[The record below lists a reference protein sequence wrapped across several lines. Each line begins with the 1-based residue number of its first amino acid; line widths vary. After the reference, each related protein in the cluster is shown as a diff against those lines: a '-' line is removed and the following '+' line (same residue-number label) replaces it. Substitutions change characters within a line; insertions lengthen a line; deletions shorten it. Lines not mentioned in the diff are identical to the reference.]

1 MLELVTID
9 DARQQLR
16 LDEGDSCGGADDAW
30 LALAIP
36 GVSEAVRTW
45 LKDDWRLYLPERD
58 SAGAVI
64 TDTDGDPIPAEDSNG
79 NPITHPTVR
88 MAVLLELASQF
99 RFREGEGDN
108 DMAQSGRSIDGR
120 GYGYVLSRG
129 ATALLSG
136 LRKPTVA

>member
-16 LDEGDSCGGADDAW
+16 LDEIDSNGGADDAW

-36 GVSEAVRTW
+36 GVSEAVRSW

-58 SAGAVI
+58 TAGAVI

-79 NPITHPTVR
+79 NPLTHPTVR
-88 MAVLLELASQF
+88 LAVLLELASQF
-99 RFREGEGDN
+99 RYREGEGENVVPAD
-108 DMAQSGRSIDGR
+108 AGH
-120 GYGYVLSRG
+120 GYTLSKG
-129 ATALLSG
+129 ATAMLAG

>member
-16 LDEGDSCGGADDAW
+16 LDEIDSSGGADDAW

-58 SAGAVI
+58 SDGAVI

-79 NPITHPTVR
+79 SPITHPTVR
-88 MAVLLELASQF
+88 LAVLLELASQF
-99 RFREGEGDN
+99 RYREGEGENVVPAD
-108 DMAQSGRSIDGR
+108 AGH
-120 GYGYVLSRG
+120 GYTLSKG

>member
-16 LDEGDSCGGADDAW
+16 LDEIDSNGGADDAW
-30 LALAIP
+30 LVLAIP
-36 GVSEAVRTW
+36 GVSEAVRSW

-58 SAGAVI
+58 TAGAVI

-88 MAVLLELASQF
+88 LAVLLELASQF
-99 RFREGEGDN
+99 RYREGEGENVVPAD
-108 DMAQSGRSIDGR
+108 AGH
-120 GYGYVLSRG
+120 GYTLSKG
-129 ATALLSG
+129 ATAILAG

>member
-16 LDEGDSCGGADDAW
+16 LDEIDSNGGADDAW

-36 GVSEAVRTW
+36 GVSEAVRSW

-58 SAGAVI
+58 TDGAVI

-88 MAVLLELASQF
+88 LAVLLELASQF
-99 RFREGEGDN
+99 RYREGEGENVVPAD
-108 DMAQSGRSIDGR
+108 AGH
-120 GYGYVLSRG
+120 GYTLSKG
-129 ATALLSG
+129 ATAMLAG

>member
-16 LDEGDSCGGADDAW
+16 LDEIDSNGGADDAW

-36 GVSEAVRTW
+36 GVSEAVRSW

-58 SAGAVI
+58 TSGAVI

-88 MAVLLELASQF
+88 LAVLLELSSQF
-99 RFREGEGDN
+99 RYREGEGENVVPAD
-108 DMAQSGRSIDGR
+108 AGH
-120 GYGYVLSRG
+120 GYTLSKG
-129 ATALLSG
+129 ATAILAG

>member
-16 LDEGDSCGGADDAW
+16 LDEIDSNGGADDAW

-36 GVSEAVRTW
+36 GVSEAVRSW
-45 LKDDWRLYLPERD
+45 LKDDWRLYLPDRD
-58 SAGAVI
+58 TAGAVI

-88 MAVLLELASQF
+88 LAVLLELASQF
-99 RFREGEGDN
+99 RYREGEGENVVPAD
-108 DMAQSGRSIDGR
+108 AGH
-120 GYGYVLSRG
+120 GYTLSKG
-129 ATALLSG
+129 ATAILAG

>member
-16 LDEGDSCGGADDAW
+16 LDEIDSNGGADDAW
-30 LALAIP
+30 LVLAIP
-36 GVSEAVRTW
+36 GVSEAVRSW

-58 SAGAVI
+58 TAGAVI

-88 MAVLLELASQF
+88 LAVLLELASQF
-99 RFREGEGDN
+99 RYREGEGENVVPAD
-108 DMAQSGRSIDGR
+108 AGH
-120 GYGYVLSRG
+120 GYTLSKG
-129 ATALLSG
+129 ATAILAG
-136 LRKPTVA
+136 LRKPTLA

>member
-16 LDEGDSCGGADDAW
+16 LDEIDSNGGADDAW
-30 LALAIP
+30 LVLAIP
-36 GVSEAVRTW
+36 GVSEAVRSW

-58 SAGAVI
+58 TTGAII

-88 MAVLLELASQF
+88 VAVLLELASQF
-99 RFREGEGDN
+99 RYREGEGENVVPAD
-108 DMAQSGRSIDGR
+108 AGH
-120 GYGYVLSRG
+120 GYTLSKG
-129 ATALLSG
+129 ATAILAG

>member
-16 LDEGDSCGGADDAW
+16 LDEIDSNGGADDAW
-30 LALAIP
+30 LSLAIP
-36 GVSEAVRTW
+36 GVSEAVRSW

-58 SAGAVI
+58 TAGAVI

-88 MAVLLELASQF
+88 LAVLLELASQF
-99 RFREGEGDN
+99 RYREGEGENVVPAD
-108 DMAQSGRSIDGR
+108 AGH
-120 GYGYVLSRG
+120 GYTLSKG
-129 ATALLSG
+129 ATAILAG

>member
-16 LDEGDSCGGADDAW
+16 LDEIDSNGGADDAW

-36 GVSEAVRTW
+36 GVSEAVRSW

-58 SAGAVI
+58 TAGAVI

-88 MAVLLELASQF
+88 LAVLLELASQF
-99 RFREGEGDN
+99 RYREGEGDN
-108 DMAQSGRSIDGR
+108 VVPADAGH
-120 GYGYVLSRG
+120 GYTLSKG
-129 ATALLSG
+129 ATAILAG

>member
-16 LDEGDSCGGADDAW
+16 LDEIDSNGGADDAW

-36 GVSEAVRTW
+36 GVSEAVRSW

-58 SAGAVI
+58 TAGAVI

-79 NPITHPTVR
+79 NPITHPAVR
-88 MAVLLELASQF
+88 LAVLLELASQF
-99 RFREGEGDN
+99 RYREGEGENVVPAD
-108 DMAQSGRSIDGR
+108 AGH
-120 GYGYVLSRG
+120 GYTLSKG
-129 ATALLSG
+129 ATAILAG

>member
-16 LDEGDSCGGADDAW
+16 LDEIDSNGGADDAW

-36 GVSEAVRTW
+36 GVSEAVRSW

-58 SAGAVI
+58 TAGAVI

-88 MAVLLELASQF
+88 LAVLLELASQF
-99 RFREGEGDN
+99 RYREGEGENVVPAD
-108 DMAQSGRSIDGR
+108 AGH
-120 GYGYVLSRG
+120 GYTLSKG
-129 ATALLSG
+129 ATAILAG

>member
-16 LDEGDSCGGADDAW
+16 LDEIDSNGGADEAW

-36 GVSEAVRTW
+36 GVSEAVRSW

-58 SAGAVI
+58 TAGAVI

-88 MAVLLELASQF
+88 LAVLLELASQF
-99 RFREGEGDN
+99 RYREGEGENVVPAD
-108 DMAQSGRSIDGR
+108 AGH
-120 GYGYVLSRG
+120 GYTLSKG
-129 ATALLSG
+129 ATAILAG